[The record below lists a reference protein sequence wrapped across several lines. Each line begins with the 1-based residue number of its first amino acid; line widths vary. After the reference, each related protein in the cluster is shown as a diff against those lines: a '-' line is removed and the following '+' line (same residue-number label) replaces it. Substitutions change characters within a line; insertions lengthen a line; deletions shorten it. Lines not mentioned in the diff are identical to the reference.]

1 MRIIGIGV
9 DLVKVA
15 RIEAAIE
22 RWGERFLKRVFT
34 PAEMEYCGGHAA
46 GGIHYAARF
55 AAKEAVRKAT
65 GEDLKWTDVEITNEE
80 RGKPVIRLS
89 GGNPAE
95 ETENPKILLSISHT
109 DEYAVAYVIAQ
120 TADTLNADHRPVE
133 DR

>member
-9 DLVKVA
+9 DLVEVA

-22 RWGERFLKRVFT
+22 RWGERFLKRIFT
-34 PAEMEYCGGHAA
+34 PAEMGYCGGRAA

-65 GEDLKWTDVEITNEE
+65 GEDLNWTDVEITNEE
-80 RGKPVIRLS
+80 RGKPVVRLS
-89 GGNPAE
+89 SRNLAGGGV
-95 ETENPKILLSISHT
+95 ENTKILLSISHT

-120 TADTLNADHRPVE
+120 TTENRL
-133 DR
+133 